1 MSPERMLLYVT
12 DASPCCDSTSA
23 GFPESMEQV
32 PRATPGLEAGSV
44 VGSLESSQ
52 TWQWGGAMSMA
63 MAIAM
68 AIWKQRCTTLLNT
81 M

>member
-52 TWQWGGAMSMA
+52 TWVPMSA
-63 MAIAM
+63 GKTVSLQQHIERA
-68 AIWKQRCTTLLNT
+68 
-81 M
+81 

>member
-52 TWQWGGAMSMA
+52 TWQWGGGQCQ
-63 MAIAM
+63 
-68 AIWKQRCTTLLNT
+68 WRWQ
-81 M
+81 